1 MYSETYICE
10 IDILNR
16 IKMNNQLSIEDKAEF
31 NKVTKTLYMN
41 QTGRDRLSVVKIKNQ
56 ARNKMKKEAEDVA
69 QRIQK

>member
-1 MYSETYICE
+1 MEHWIDERDIYI
-10 IDILNR
+10 R
-16 IKMNNQLSIEDKAEF
+16 IKTNNQLSLEDKAEF

-69 QRIQK
+69 QRLQK